1 MTANKIT
8 DVLGVATPLSTKEK
22 AFWYAVWVLD
32 AVSYMVVATLV
43 YLVHQRFAGGA
54 IGAGLALA
62 IGALAFG
69 LTRYGLWRLTRPY
82 ATTADAVVPAVD
94 RAELCNFDFKLV
106 FVALALVPSTEFMF
120 LLDYTIVYAAVAAVL
135 IVGWVALIQP
145 LKAANARDAAQ
156 NAEVSKGLVRTEG

>member
-94 RAELCNFDFKLV
+94 RAELCISISSSFSLRWHWSHQLSSCFCWTIQLFTRPWQQCSSWDGW
-106 FVALALVPSTEFMF
+106 PS
-120 LLDYTIVYAAVAAVL
+120 YS
-135 IVGWVALIQP
+135 
-145 LKAANARDAAQ
+145 R
-156 NAEVSKGLVRTEG
+156 